1 MNTNSFYSGFKNK
14 KVLITGHTGF
24 KGGWLA
30 LWLSHLG
37 AKVYGYSLPSPF
49 SPSLYE
55 TLQLEKVIHNEEGDV
70 RDGKKILNSISRIE
84 PDVIFHL
91 AAQSL
96 VGESYVSPLQT
107 VDTNVM
113 GTVNVMEAVRISCI
127 RTAVVI
133 VTSDKCYQNKEWFYG
148 YREDDPLG
156 GYDPYS
162 ASKGA
167 AEILVSSWRNS
178 FFHPGRIRQHG
189 VRIATARAGNVIGGG
204 DWSIG
209 RIVPDCMRALM
220 NEDVIEVRHPEA
232 TRPWQHVLEP
242 LSGYLLLASK
252 LMQDN
257 TGEYCQAFN
266 FGPSVQSNKSVKE
279 LVEKI
284 IHFWGDGAWKHIAPS
299 LGQHEASLLHLSI
312 DKAYHQLHWSPK
324 WNFDETLSKTV
335 EWYKA
340 SRFDTSS
347 LIDFTIKQIESYQSI
362 VHPKVISS
370 ERELATS

>member
-1 MNTNSFYSGFKNK
+1 MNAISFYSGFKNK
-14 KVLITGHTGF
+14 NVLITGHTGF

-30 LWLSHLG
+30 LWLSYLG
-37 AKVYGYSLPSPF
+37 AEVYGYSLPSPF

-70 RDGKKILNSISRIE
+70 RDGKKILNLVSRIE
-84 PDVIFHL
+84 PDIIFHL

-96 VGESYVSPLQT
+96 VGESYVSPMQT
-107 VDTNVM
+107 VQTNVM
-113 GTVNVMEAVRISCI
+113 GTVNLMEAVRISGVN
-127 RTAVVI
+127 TAVVI
-133 VTSDKCYQNKEWFYG
+133 VTSDKCYQNKEWLHG
-148 YREDDPLG
+148 YREEDPLG

-178 FFHPGRIRQHG
+178 FFHPERIRQHG

-204 DWSIG
+204 DWSMD

-220 NEDVIEVRHPEA
+220 NEDVIAVRNPLA

-252 LMQDN
+252 LMQDS

-266 FGPSVQSNKSVKE
+266 FGPTVQSNKNVKE

-284 IHFWGDGAWKHIAPS
+284 IHFWGEGAWAHIPPPIE
-299 LGQHEASLLHLSI
+299 QHEASLLHLSI

-324 WNFDETLSKTV
+324 WNFDETILKTV
-335 EWYKA
+335 EWYK
-340 SRFDTSS
+340 TSQTS
-347 LIDFTIKQIESYQSI
+347 PATLRDFTIRQIESYQYI
-362 VHPKVISS
+362 AQPKMILSG
-370 ERELATS
+370 ELATS